1 MPTQM
6 TPCATCQGTGA
17 IVVNGTA
24 QTCPVCEGS
33 RIQEPQYLRLPFW
46 YCIAPATAGQ
56 VYVAASTSVSG
67 ALQIEP
73 RADFE
78 LVWLAATATSM
89 SFTTE
94 LTDASGRTWQNLPVN
109 GANQWGTAQLPF
121 ALIVP
126 VVLPMRTALN
136 FKITDTSGSNNTIQL
151 ALIGYELYPSGQ

>member
-1 MPTQM
+1 M
-6 TPCATCQGTGA
+6 GGK
-17 IVVNGTA
+17 A

-33 RIQEPQYLRLPFW
+33 GRAEPNYLRLPFW
-46 YCIAPATAGQ
+46 YIINPATVGQ
-56 VYVAASTSVSG
+56 VYVAASTAVTG

-78 LVWLAATATSM
+78 WVWLAATATSA

-94 LTDASGRTWQNLPVN
+94 FTDASGRTYQNLPVN
-109 GANQWGTAQLPF
+109 SANQWGTAQLPF

-136 FKITDTSGSNNTIQL
+136 YRITDTSGQNNTIQL
-151 ALIGYELYPSGQ
+151 ALIGYELYTNQ